1 MRTIKIFLI
10 LALGLSFVY
19 CTPTQKKIEAD
30 NERNPQYQYEK
41 AIVAVNYGLTDQAAK
56 YLNQAISL
64 DPNHH
69 PSYSLLGRIHF
80 TNGEYRDA
88 AIALEKSLE
97 LGSDTLD
104 TYFYLGDA
112 YQKLEQFN
120 EAEEAFLKAD
130 GMESEF
136 RTSLRLAELYFEQG
150 KLEKALQ
157 YTKKAIQKNDRDANI
172 YNLQG
177 VILNKLNQLP
187 EAIESFQRA
196 LKITPDN
203 IVIIANVGI
212 AYVNMKDFKKAQ
224 EIFENI
230 LPRIEDQ
237 TLKSQVEGYLKK
249 LKELR

>member
-1 MRTIKIFLI
+1 
-10 LALGLSFVY
+10 
-19 CTPTQKKIEAD
+19 
-30 NERNPQYQYEK
+30 
-41 AIVAVNYGLTDQAAK
+41 
-56 YLNQAISL
+56 
-64 DPNHH
+64 
-69 PSYSLLGRIHF
+69 
-80 TNGEYRDA
+80 
-88 AIALEKSLE
+88 
-97 LGSDTLD
+97 
-104 TYFYLGDA
+104 
-112 YQKLEQFN
+112 
-120 EAEEAFLKAD
+120 
-130 GMESEF
+130 MESEF

-150 KLEKALQ
+150 KLENALQ
-157 YTKKAIQKNDRDANI
+157 FTKKAIQKNNRDANI

-203 IVIIANVGI
+203 MVIIANLGI
-212 AYVNMKDFKKAQ
+212 AHVNMKDFKKAQ